1 MGPGGGNETEV
12 DELRR
17 LLEETSAQ
25 QAVLALN
32 TRAIVIFFMQCGF
45 AFLEAGSVR
54 SKNTVNILI
63 KNMLDAFIGAASYWA
78 IGWGLAYGPDGNYFC
93 GGSQYFNIAMEY
105 EDYPKWFFQYV
116 FAATAAT
123 IVSGAIAER
132 CQFAAYFLYSIII
145 TGWVYPV
152 VSHWAWSGD
161 GWLSIVGCTAE
172 ELEMNS
178 CNGGRGYYMDYAGS
192 GVVHLLGAGC
202 SLTGCI
208 FMGARRGRF
217 NKRGEPLE
225 MPGHSIPL
233 AGLGGFIL
241 IFGFLAFN
249 GGSQSTGADG
259 GVVALAIVNTILG
272 ASMGGLSVLVLTKFL
287 WHRVGDGKWSFLM
300 TLNGALAG
308 MVAQCAGCNV
318 YEPWAAMV
326 IGAGAAFVYLCI
338 HTLMIRAKLDDPLDA
353 VAVHGGG
360 GLWGLICV
368 PFFMSAG
375 LKEGERG
382 IIFDGHVGHPWTV
395 LGVQV
400 AAIAAILA
408 WSIFWSSIIFGSMK
422 LIKMLRV
429 STEVEFKGMDI
440 VKHGESAYP
449 AQAWVEFQYNKGAK
463 GGGKG
468 PTNPVMAGS
477 AEITGITTMDG
488 NTKNIDG
495 EVFNNPFQMTA
506 PRNGA
511 GGVEN
516 RGMAMERNGGGK
528 A

>member
-1 MGPGGGNETEV
+1 MGP
-12 DELRR
+12 
-17 LLEETSAQ
+17 
-25 QAVLALN
+25 
-32 TRAIVIFFMQCGF
+32 
-45 AFLEAGSVR
+45 
-54 SKNTVNILI
+54 
-63 KNMLDAFIGAASYWA
+63 
-78 IGWGLAYGPDGNYFC
+78 
-93 GGSQYFNIAMEY
+93 
-105 EDYPKWFFQYV
+105 
-116 FAATAAT
+116 
-123 IVSGAIAER
+123 
-132 CQFAAYFLYSIII
+132 
-145 TGWVYPV
+145 
-152 VSHWAWSGD
+152 
-161 GWLSIVGCTAE
+161 
-172 ELEMNS
+172 
-178 CNGGRGYYMDYAGS
+178 
-192 GVVHLLGAGC
+192 
-202 SLTGCI
+202 
-208 FMGARRGRF
+208 RRGRF

-272 ASMGGLSVLVLTKFL
+272 ASMGGLSVLIPTKFL

-308 MVAQCAGCNV
+308 MVAQCAGCND

-360 GLWGLICV
+360 GMWGLLCV

-382 IIFDGHVGHPWTV
+382 IIFDGH
-395 LGVQV
+395 LG
-400 AAIAAILA
+400 LP
-408 WSIFWSSIIFGSMK
+408 WSIFWSTIIFGSMK
-422 LIKMLRV
+422 MIKMLRV

-463 GGGKG
+463 AGGKG
-468 PTNPVMAGS
+468 PTNPVMGAN
-477 AEITGITTMDG
+477 AEITGVTTIDG
-488 NTKNIDG
+488 DKKNIDG
-495 EVFNNPFQMTA
+495 EVFNNPFQLPAT
-506 PRNGA
+506 RN

-516 RGMAMERNGGGK
+516 RGMSVESNGGST

>member
-1 MGPGGGNETEV
+1 MG
-12 DELRR
+12 
-17 LLEETSAQ
+17 
-25 QAVLALN
+25 
-32 TRAIVIFFMQCGF
+32 
-45 AFLEAGSVR
+45 
-54 SKNTVNILI
+54 
-63 KNMLDAFIGAASYWA
+63 
-78 IGWGLAYGPDGNYFC
+78 
-93 GGSQYFNIAMEY
+93 
-105 EDYPKWFFQYV
+105 
-116 FAATAAT
+116 
-123 IVSGAIAER
+123 
-132 CQFAAYFLYSIII
+132 
-145 TGWVYPV
+145 
-152 VSHWAWSGD
+152 
-161 GWLSIVGCTAE
+161 LSIVGCTAE

-360 GLWGLICV
+360 GMGGLICV

-382 IIFDGHVGHPWTV
+382 IIFDG
-395 LGVQV
+395 
-400 AAIAAILA
+400 
-408 WSIFWSSIIFGSMK
+408 MK

-477 AEITGITTMDG
+477 AEITGITTVDG
-488 NTKNIDG
+488 NKKNIDG
-495 EVFNNPFQMTA
+495 EVFNNPFQLTA

-516 RGMAMERNGGGK
+516 RGMAMERNGEEKLENCFANITQKLLPTYNILGS
-528 A
+528 

>member
-1 MGPGGGNETEV
+1 
-12 DELRR
+12 
-17 LLEETSAQ
+17 
-25 QAVLALN
+25 
-32 TRAIVIFFMQCGF
+32 
-45 AFLEAGSVR
+45 
-54 SKNTVNILI
+54 
-63 KNMLDAFIGAASYWA
+63 
-78 IGWGLAYGPDGNYFC
+78 
-93 GGSQYFNIAMEY
+93 MEY

-161 GWLSIVGCTAE
+161 GWLSVLGCTAE

-178 CNGGRGYYMDYAGS
+178 CNSGRGYYMDYAGS

-202 SLTGCI
+202 SLTGCY
-208 FMGARRGRF
+208 FMGPRRGRF

-249 GGSQSTGADG
+249 GGSQSTGA
-259 GVVALAIVNTILG
+259 
-272 ASMGGLSVLVLTKFL
+272 
-287 WHRVGDGKWSFLM
+287 
-300 TLNGALAG
+300 
-308 MVAQCAGCNV
+308 
-318 YEPWAAMV
+318 
-326 IGAGAAFVYLCI
+326 AFVYLCI

-360 GLWGLICV
+360 GLWGLLCV

-375 LKEGERG
+375 LKEDERG
-382 IIFDGHVGHPWTV
+382 IIFDGHLAHPWTV
-395 LGVQV
+395 LGVQM

-449 AQAWVEFQYNKGAK
+449 AQMMKGLGGVPVQQGSQGGRERPHQPSHGWIRRDNGDHNDGRKHKEYRWRSFQQ
-463 GGGKG
+463 
-468 PTNPVMAGS
+468 PFPVVS
-477 AEITGITTMDG
+477 YQKWRWRRQQRDG
-488 NTKNIDG
+488 NG
-495 EVFNNPFQMTA
+495 E
-506 PRNGA
+506 
-511 GGVEN
+511 
-516 RGMAMERNGGGK
+516 ERRRK
-528 A
+528 SLF